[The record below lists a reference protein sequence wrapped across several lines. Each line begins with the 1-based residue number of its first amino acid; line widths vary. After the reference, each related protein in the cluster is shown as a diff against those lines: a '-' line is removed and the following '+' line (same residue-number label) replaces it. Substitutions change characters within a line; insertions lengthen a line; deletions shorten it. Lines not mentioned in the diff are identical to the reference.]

1 MGMKRT
7 PHLTI
12 EDIPLPIEAAHFV
25 IEYCK
30 DTDIHRAA
38 AACGIE
44 SNRAF
49 ELRTD
54 PEVNMQ
60 IQRVLQTRL
69 TTQDITPDW
78 LMQELYYVHLL
89 ALQQG
94 KLSVSLQTLKT
105 LGALGK
111 VDAYAAEKV
120 ELKSDRDVV
129 DRLLRERKRRLGHGE
144 SPVERLVPFNK
155 EPVEDKVP
163 IPTDKPSFL

>member
-1 MGMKRT
+1 MRKNT
-7 PHLTI
+7 HLTI
-12 EDIPLPIEAAHFV
+12 SDIPLSPEAAHFV

-44 SNRAF
+44 PTRAF

-54 PEVNMQ
+54 KDVNTQ
-60 IQRVLQTRL
+60 IQRVLQSNL
-69 TTQDITPDW
+69 GIKDIDADW

-120 ELKSDRDVV
+120 ELKSDRDVIE
-129 DRLLRERKRRLGHGE
+129 RLMRERKRRLETAQKIVKFDIDDG
-144 SPVERLVPFNK
+144 K
-155 EPVEDKVP
+155 
-163 IPTDKPSFL
+163 PTKPSFI